1 MSLRSGSEHAIAG
14 SGRHSQLG
22 TVPNEVR
29 LERIRHMV
37 MDMPN
42 RVQITLEAVPE
53 SAREAR
59 RFVREQARL
68 DGMRH
73 GEADLL
79 VTELVGNVLRHA
91 PDATEF
97 ELSVEEDG
105 QRGLIVSV
113 SNPSNTPLGEVEVGV
128 GFLLLDKVSRS
139 WGRSHD
145 GERQTVWFAV
155 RTPGATSIS
164 SDTSD
169 EDLFTHMSEDPA
181 SYSDELIRRH
191 SGLAESIA
199 MRYRG
204 KGIDEEDVL
213 QVANMALL
221 KAIQRYDPSRGNLR
235 PYAAAT
241 IDGELKKLLRDQAWA
256 VRVPRTLQERVL
268 RVGRGRQEL
277 EHRLGRV
284 PDPPEL
290 AQHLGLEVDEVRD
303 GLDARLAY
311 SSASVDQ
318 PSESTGLT
326 LLDRLESHDL
336 SLLLA
341 DERVVVEQAIAGLPE
356 RQREILHLRFNED
369 LTQSEIADRVGI
381 SQMHVS
387 RLLASSFEEI
397 RSRIANTSGTPG
409 PHV

>member
-1 MSLRSGSEHAIAG
+1 M
-14 SGRHSQLG
+14 
-22 TVPNEVR
+22 
-29 LERIRHMV
+29 
-37 MDMPN
+37 
-42 RVQITLEAVPE
+42 
-53 SAREAR
+53 
-59 RFVREQARL
+59 
-68 DGMRH
+68 
-73 GEADLL
+73 
-79 VTELVGNVLRHA
+79 
-91 PDATEF
+91 
-97 ELSVEEDG
+97 
-105 QRGLIVSV
+105 
-113 SNPSNTPLGEVEVGV
+113 
-128 GFLLLDKVSRS
+128 
-139 WGRSHD
+139 
-145 GERQTVWFAV
+145 
-155 RTPGATSIS
+155 
-164 SDTSD
+164 
-169 EDLFTHMSEDPA
+169 
-181 SYSDELIRRH
+181 
-191 SGLAESIA
+191 
-199 MRYRG
+199 
-204 KGIDEEDVL
+204 
-213 QVANMALL
+213 
-221 KAIQRYDPSRGNLR
+221 
-235 PYAAAT
+235 
-241 IDGELKKLLRDQAWA
+241 
-256 VRVPRTLQERVL
+256 

-341 DERVVVEQAIAGLPE
+341 DERLVVEQAIAELPE